1 VGKRELF
8 AFTVGPIVLAAIR
21 FLPPWVYLGLIW
33 LAALAAAAELVLM
46 LRQRDL
52 PVPLVPSLV
61 ALGVT
66 LPVLWWKDIAVAGL
80 LVAAIVLVLPTVY
93 LLGRFPVAGAASA
106 MAISVFTVV
115 YFLVTAGAMGF
126 LRTKIDPAIGWKI
139 VFFHCLVVW
148 GGDTGAYYVGRTF
161 GRHRMAP
168 VVSPKKSW
176 EGFAGGVALTFFGV
190 WFCRTVFFPEL
201 PWRLGLAVGAALS
214 LVVPVGDLVESLL
227 KRDAGIKDSS
237 QLIPGHGG
245 FLDRSDSLFFAAP
258 VVLALFLLL
267 GLAP

>member
-1 VGKRELF
+1 MGKRELF
-8 AFTVGPIVLAAIR
+8 AFVAGPIVLAAIR

-33 LAALAAAAELVLM
+33 LVTLAAAAELVLM
-46 LRQRDL
+46 LRQREL

-61 ALGVT
+61 VLGVA
-66 LPVLWWKDIAVAGL
+66 LPLLWWKGIAIAGP
-80 LVAAIVLVLPTVY
+80 LVAAIVLILPTIY
-93 LLGRFPVAGAASA
+93 LLGRFPVTGAASA
-106 MAISVFTVV
+106 MAISVFAVV

-126 LRTKIDPAIGWKI
+126 LRTRVDLALGWKI

-148 GGDTGAYYVGRTF
+148 GGDSGAYYAGRTL

-168 VVSPKKSW
+168 VVSPKKTW
-176 EGFAGGVALTFFGV
+176 EGFAGGVAATFFGV
-190 WFCRTVFFPEL
+190 WFCHTVFFPEL
-201 PWRLGLAVGAALS
+201 PWRLGLTIGAVLAV
-214 LVVPVGDLVESLL
+214 VVPVGDLVESLL
-227 KRDAGIKDSS
+227 KRDAGTKDSS

-258 VVLALFLLL
+258 LVLALFLLL